1 MTVKIKKYGFLWLTT
16 FVLVTACVIPAA
28 VSPAPTLAPG
38 AVNTF
43 IVQTAAAAATQTA
56 RALPSRSPTPTATST
71 RSTASPTPTVTQTF
85 VLLLPGSTS
94 SLSAPTLAGISN
106 GTSTSDYAC
115 SIFNTEPANNTVFA
129 SRTDFIASWGVKNI
143 GRRDW
148 FRATMDYVYVSGD
161 KLHEVSSYD
170 LPKGVEIG
178 RNVYL
183 PVDMETFRDP
193 GTYSTMW
200 ALVVD
205 NIYFCRLTLTVIV
218 Q

>member
-1 MTVKIKKYGFLWLTT
+1 VFG
-16 FVLVTACVIPAA
+16 
-28 VSPAPTLAPG
+28 S
-38 AVNTF
+38 
-43 IVQTAAAAATQTA
+43 
-56 RALPSRSPTPTATST
+56 RA
-71 RSTASPTPTVTQTF
+71 
-85 VLLLPGSTS
+85 
-94 SLSAPTLAGISN
+94 
-106 GTSTSDYAC
+106 
-115 SIFNTEPANNTVFA
+115 
-129 SRTDFIASWGVKNI
+129 DFIASWGVKNI

-148 FRATMDYVYVSGD
+148 FRATMDYVYVSGA

-170 LPKGVEIG
+170 LPKGVETG

-205 NIYFCRLTLTVIV
+205 NNYFCRLTLTVIV